1 MATTVNTNNN
11 INDDNVK
18 QVMNDLLA
26 KYNGGNT
33 MTKLF
38 QEGLRSGNYLVK
50 LVNVKEGT
58 TRAGDPIVRF
68 VYEIDEPYEFGED
81 ILTNV
86 RITTTFTNSIKQ
98 DAEGNDINYA
108 VDQLKLAIYDV
119 VTSMIKQNMEVKQ
132 EEVKV
137 LESDSVPE
145 LIEGLH
151 NLLNKADNA
160 NISRSQEAYVKTTKM
175 PSINGGN
182 DAIFY
187 AVYVDRQ

>member
-11 INDDNVK
+11 NTNDNVK

-38 QEGLRSGNYLVK
+38 QEGVRSGNYLVK
-50 LVNVKEGT
+50 LINVKEGT

-68 VYEIDEPYEFGED
+68 IYEIDEPYEFGED

-86 RITTTFTNSIKQ
+86 RITTTFTNGIKQ
-98 DAEGNDINYA
+98 DNEGNDVNYA
-108 VDQLKLAIYDV
+108 VDQLKLAIYDA
-119 VTSMIKQNMEVKQ
+119 VTSMMKQNMEVKQ

>member
-1 MATTVNTNNN
+1 MATTVNTN
-11 INDDNVK
+11 DNVK
-18 QVMNDLLA
+18 QVLDDLLV
-26 KYNGGNT
+26 KYNSGNT

-38 QEGLRSGNYLVK
+38 KEGLRSGNYLVK

-81 ILTNV
+81 VLTNV
-86 RITTTFTNSIKQ
+86 RITTTFTNGIKQ
-98 DAEGNDINYA
+98 DNEGNDVNYA

-119 VTSMIKQNMEVKQ
+119 ITSMMKENMEVKE
-132 EEVKV
+132 EEVSV

-145 LIEGLH
+145 LIKGLQ

-160 NISRSQEAYVKTTKM
+160 NVVRSQEAYVKTTKM

-187 AVYVDRQ
+187 AVYINR

>member
-1 MATTVNTNNN
+1 MATTNNNNTNSD
-11 INDDNVK
+11 IK
-18 QVMNDLLA
+18 SMMNDLLA

-81 ILTNV
+81 TLTNV
-86 RITTTFTNSIKQ
+86 RITTTFTNGIKQ
-98 DAEGNDINYA
+98 DNEGNDINYA

-132 EEVKV
+132 EEVK
-137 LESDSVPE
+137 
-145 LIEGLH
+145 
-151 NLLNKADNA
+151 ADNA
-160 NISRSQEAYVKTTKM
+160 GIARSQNAYIKTTKM
-175 PSINGGN
+175 PSINSSN

-187 AVYVDRQ
+187 AVYIDRQ

>member
-1 MATTVNTNNN
+1 MANTVNTN
-11 INDDNVK
+11 DSVK

-33 MTKLF
+33 MTKLC
-38 QEGLRSGNYLVK
+38 QDALRSGNYLVK
-50 LVNVKEGT
+50 LVNVKEST

-68 VYEIDEPYEFGED
+68 IYEIDQPYEFGED
-81 ILTNV
+81 VLTNV

-98 DAEGNDINYA
+98 DVEGNDINYA

-119 VTSMIKQNMEVKQ
+119 VTSMMKQNMEVKQ

-175 PSINGGN
+175 PSINGDN

-187 AVYVDRQ
+187 AVYINR

>member
-1 MATTVNTNNN
+1 MATTVNTNDN
-11 INDDNVK
+11 INNDNVK

-38 QEGLRSGNYLVK
+38 QEGVRSGNYLVK
-50 LVNVKEGT
+50 LINVKEGT

-68 VYEIDEPYEFGED
+68 VYEIDEPYEFD
-81 ILTNV
+81 DDTLTNV
-86 RITTTFTNSIKQ
+86 RITTTFTNGIKQ
-98 DAEGNDINYA
+98 DAEGNDVNYA
-108 VDQLKLAIYDV
+108 VDQLKLAIHDV
-119 VTSMIKQNMEVKQ
+119 VTSMMKQNMEVKQ

-151 NLLNKADNA
+151 ELLNKADNA

>member
-1 MATTVNTNNN
+1 MATTENTTNNS
-11 INDDNVK
+11 VK

-26 KYNGGNT
+26 KYNGSNT
-33 MTKLF
+33 MSKLF

-50 LVNVKEGT
+50 LVNVKEST

-81 ILTNV
+81 VLTNV
-86 RITTTFTNSIKQ
+86 RITTTFTNGIKQ
-98 DAEGNDINYA
+98 DNEGNDVNYA

-119 VTSMIKQNMEVKQ
+119 VTSMVKQNMEVKQ
-132 EEVKV
+132 EEVSV

-160 NISRSQEAYVKTTKM
+160 NVSRSQEAYVKTTKM

-187 AVYVDRQ
+187 AVYINR

>member
-11 INDDNVK
+11 TTNDSVK

-38 QEGLRSGNYLVK
+38 QEGLRSGNYSVK
-50 LVNVKEGT
+50 LVNVKEAT
-58 TRAGDPIVRF
+58 TKAGSPIVRF

-86 RITTTFTNSIKQ
+86 RISTTFTNSIKQ
-98 DAEGNDINYA
+98 DLEGNDVNYA

-119 VTSMIKQNMEVKQ
+119 VSSMIKQNMEVKQ
-132 EEVKV
+132 SEVEV
-137 LESDSVPE
+137 LEGDSVPE
-145 LIEGLH
+145 LIEALLT
-151 NLLNKADNA
+151 LLNKADNA
-160 NISRSQEAYVKTTKM
+160 GISRSNEAYVKTTKL
-175 PSINGGN
+175 PSTNSEGN
-182 DAIFY
+182 AIFY
-187 AVYVDRQ
+187 AVFVNR

>member
-11 INDDNVK
+11 INNDNVK

-50 LVNVKEGT
+50 LINVKEST

-86 RITTTFTNSIKQ
+86 RITTTFTNGIKQ
-98 DAEGNDINYA
+98 DNEGNDVNYA

-119 VTSMIKQNMEVKQ
+119 VTSMMKQNMEVKQ

>member
-1 MATTVNTNNN
+1 MATTVNTNDN
-11 INDDNVK
+11 INNDNVK

-38 QEGLRSGNYLVK
+38 QEGVRSGNYLVK
-50 LVNVKEGT
+50 LINVKEGT

-68 VYEIDEPYEFGED
+68 VYEIDEPYEFD
-81 ILTNV
+81 DDTLTNV
-86 RITTTFTNSIKQ
+86 RITTTFTNGIKQ
-98 DAEGNDINYA
+98 DAEGNDVNYA

-119 VTSMIKQNMEVKQ
+119 VTSMMKQNMEVKQ

-151 NLLNKADNA
+151 ELLNKADNA

-175 PSINGGN
+175 QSINGGN

>member
-1 MATTVNTNNN
+1 MATTNNTNTNNTKARQ
-11 INDDNVK
+11 IVD
-18 QVMNDLLA
+18 DLLA

-38 QEGLRSGNYLVK
+38 KEGVRSGNYLVK
-50 LVNVKEGT
+50 LINVKEAT
-58 TRAGDPIVRF
+58 TKAGDPIVRF
-68 VYEIDEPYEFGED
+68 VYEIDQPYEFGDD

-86 RITTTFTNSIKQ
+86 RISTTFTNSIKQ
-98 DAEGNDINYA
+98 DLEGNDVNYA

-119 VTSMIKQNMEVKQ
+119 VDSMIKQNIEVKQ
-132 EEVKV
+132 DEVKV

-145 LIEGLH
+145 LIDGLH
-151 NLLNKADNA
+151 ELLNKADA
-160 NISRSQEAYVKTTKM
+160 NEISRSKEAYIKTTKL

-187 AVYVDRQ
+187 AVFVDRQ

>member
-1 MATTVNTNNN
+1 MATTVNTNNT
-11 INDDNVK
+11 NVK
-18 QVMNDLLA
+18 QVLDDLLA

-86 RITTTFTNSIKQ
+86 RITTTFTNGIKQ
-98 DAEGNDINYA
+98 DNEGNDVNYA

-119 VTSMIKQNMEVKQ
+119 ITGMMKENMEVKE
-132 EEVKV
+132 EEVSV

-145 LIEGLH
+145 LIDGLH

-160 NISRSQEAYVKTTKM
+160 HVDRSQNAYVKTTKM
-175 PSINGGN
+175 PSINSGN

-187 AVYVDRQ
+187 AVYIDRQ

>member
-11 INDDNVK
+11 VK
-18 QVMNDLLA
+18 QVVNGLLA
-26 KYNGGNT
+26 KYNGSNT
-33 MTKLF
+33 MSKLF

-86 RITTTFTNSIKQ
+86 RITTTFTNGIKQ
-98 DAEGNDINYA
+98 DNEGNDVNYA

-119 VTSMIKQNMEVKQ
+119 VTSMIEQNMEVKQ
-132 EEVKV
+132 EEVSV

-145 LIEGLH
+145 LIKGLH

-160 NISRSQEAYVKTTKM
+160 NVHRSQEAYVKTTKM

-187 AVYVDRQ
+187 AVYINR

>member
-11 INDDNVK
+11 INNDNVK

-38 QEGLRSGNYLVK
+38 QEGVRSGNYLVK
-50 LVNVKEGT
+50 LINVKEGT

-68 VYEIDEPYEFGED
+68 VYEIDEPYEFD
-81 ILTNV
+81 DDTLTNV
-86 RITTTFTNSIKQ
+86 RITTTFTNGIKQ
-98 DAEGNDINYA
+98 DTEGNDVNYA

-119 VTSMIKQNMEVKQ
+119 VTSMMKQNMEVKQ

>member
-11 INDDNVK
+11 NTNDNVK

-38 QEGLRSGNYLVK
+38 QEGVRSGNYLVK
-50 LVNVKEGT
+50 LINVKEGT

-86 RITTTFTNSIKQ
+86 RITTTFTNGIKQ
-98 DAEGNDINYA
+98 DNEGNDVNYA
-108 VDQLKLAIYDV
+108 VDQLKLAIYDA
-119 VTSMIKQNMEVKQ
+119 VTSMMKQNMEVKQ

>member
-68 VYEIDEPYEFGED
+68 IYEIDQPYEFDDD

-86 RITTTFTNSIKQ
+86 RITTTFTNGIKQ
-98 DAEGNDINYA
+98 DTEGNDINYA

-119 VTSMIKQNMEVKQ
+119 ITSMFKQNMEVKQ

-187 AVYVDRQ
+187 AVYIDRQ

>member
-11 INDDNVK
+11 NTNDNVK

-50 LVNVKEGT
+50 LINVKEGT

-86 RITTTFTNSIKQ
+86 RITTTFTNGIKQ
-98 DAEGNDINYA
+98 DNEGNDVNYA

-119 VTSMIKQNMEVKQ
+119 VTSMMKQNMEVKQ

-145 LIEGLH
+145 LIDGLH

>member
-50 LVNVKEGT
+50 LINVKEGT

-68 VYEIDEPYEFGED
+68 IYEIDQPYEFDDD

-86 RITTTFTNSIKQ
+86 RITTTFTNGIKQ
-98 DAEGNDINYA
+98 DTEGNDVNYA

-187 AVYVDRQ
+187 AVYIDRQ

>member
-1 MATTVNTNNN
+1 MATTVNTNDN
-11 INDDNVK
+11 INNDNVK

-38 QEGLRSGNYLVK
+38 QEGVRSGNYLVK
-50 LVNVKEGT
+50 LINVKEGT

-68 VYEIDEPYEFGED
+68 VYEIDEPYEFD
-81 ILTNV
+81 DDTLTNV
-86 RITTTFTNSIKQ
+86 RITTTFTNGIKQ
-98 DAEGNDINYA
+98 DAEGNDVNYA

-119 VTSMIKQNMEVKQ
+119 VTNMMKQNMEVKQ

-151 NLLNKADNA
+151 ELLNKADNA

-175 PSINGGN
+175 QSINGGN

>member
-11 INDDNVK
+11 NTNDNVK

-38 QEGLRSGNYLVK
+38 QEGVRSGNYLVK
-50 LVNVKEGT
+50 LINVKEGT

-68 VYEIDEPYEFGED
+68 IYEIDEPYEFGED

-86 RITTTFTNSIKQ
+86 RITTTFTNGIKQ
-98 DAEGNDINYA
+98 DNEGNDVNYA
-108 VDQLKLAIYDV
+108 VDQLKLAIYDA
-119 VTSMIKQNMEVKQ
+119 VTSMMKQNMEVKQ

-145 LIEGLH
+145 LIDGLH
-151 NLLNKADNA
+151 KLLNKADNA

>member
-11 INDDNVK
+11 INNDNVK

-86 RITTTFTNSIKQ
+86 RITTTFTNGIKQ
-98 DAEGNDINYA
+98 DNEGNDVNYA

-119 VTSMIKQNMEVKQ
+119 VSSMMNQNIEVKQ
-132 EEVKV
+132 SEVKA
-137 LESDSVPE
+137 LEDDSVPE
-145 LIEGLH
+145 LIEALQT
-151 NLLNKADNA
+151 LLNKADNA
-160 NISRSQEAYVKTTKM
+160 NISRSNEAYIKTTKL
-175 PSINGGN
+175 PSINGEGN
-182 DAIFY
+182 AIFY
-187 AVYVDRQ
+187 AVFINRQ

>member
-11 INDDNVK
+11 NTNDNVK

-38 QEGLRSGNYLVK
+38 QEGVRSGNYLVK
-50 LVNVKEGT
+50 LINVKEGT

-68 VYEIDEPYEFGED
+68 IYEIDQPYEFGED
-81 ILTNV
+81 VLTNV
-86 RITTTFTNSIKQ
+86 RITTTFTNGIKQ
-98 DAEGNDINYA
+98 DAEGNDVNYA

-119 VTSMIKQNMEVKQ
+119 VTSIMKQNMKVKQ

>member
-11 INDDNVK
+11 TNDNVK

-50 LVNVKEGT
+50 LINVKEGT

-68 VYEIDEPYEFGED
+68 IYEIDQPYEFDDD

-86 RITTTFTNSIKQ
+86 RITTTFTNGIKQ
-98 DAEGNDINYA
+98 DAEGNDVNYA

-187 AVYVDRQ
+187 AVYIDRQ

>member
-1 MATTVNTNNN
+1 MATTVNTTNNS
-11 INDDNVK
+11 VK

-26 KYNGGNT
+26 KYNGSNT
-33 MTKLF
+33 MSKLF

-81 ILTNV
+81 VLTNV
-86 RITTTFTNSIKQ
+86 RITTTFTNGIKQ
-98 DAEGNDINYA
+98 DNEGNDVNYA

-119 VTSMIKQNMEVKQ
+119 VTSMMKENMEVKE
-132 EEVKV
+132 EEVSV

-145 LIEGLH
+145 LIDGLH
-151 NLLNKADNA
+151 SLLNKADNA
-160 NISRSQEAYVKTTKM
+160 DVNRSQNAYVKTTKM